1 MKIIKIIVSIVISI
15 TSFAFPVSIILMIL
29 QKISIADIPC
39 IYIICF
45 TALWGLSLAL
55 LAILFCGDEL
65 GKCGILSK
73 DFNTVINKIIPNP
86 SEKNKKNQSENDKH
100 EEPVSQNCISS
111 KQLET
116 LEKCFK
122 SYSNAIA
129 DV

>member
-15 TSFAFPVSIILMIL
+15 TSVVFPVSIIIL
-29 QKISIADIPC
+29 IHQKISIADIPC

-55 LAILFCGDEL
+55 LAILFCGDNL

-73 DFNTVINKIIPNP
+73 DFNKVINRIIPNP
-86 SEKNKKNQSENDKH
+86 QENNKKKQSEKDKSEEN
-100 EEPVSQNCISS
+100 VSQNCISA